1 MGAHMETYVYALDLS
16 LNSTGVCI
24 FTNDGKFVE
33 AITID
38 TKSED
43 ESKLKLRMI
52 GKEFIRLIKK
62 YTPEVI
68 VIEQGFT
75 LYNKS
80 TQAIFRVHGI
90 ANYIFCNYEQIY
102 YPATTVKK
110 VVGGKGNMSKEE
122 LRNVIL
128 KENPDI
134 KFNSFDES
142 DAFAVGITYFKFT
155 GGYHN
160 AKNNFS

>member
-1 MGAHMETYVYALDLS
+1 METYVYALDLS